1 MIIDGVRNKIKNI
14 KFENESVEVLLPE
27 NFRAGR
33 LKQFLDE
40 WKDITSDK
48 TILDTVKGCH
58 IEITNEYELN
68 QLSPSYPLRFNE
80 READIVSK
88 EVYKMLDKNVIEKC
102 NHCSDEI
109 I

>member
-80 READIVSK
+80 
-88 EVYKMLDKNVIEKC
+88 EKLILC
-102 NHCSDEI
+102 LKKFTKC
-109 I
+109 